1 MQETDLEYSS
11 LKQKIAPIETAT
23 GLAESASFLF
33 WFLQNVYRLD
43 ELDARDAIC
52 DHANDKGIDGIYVDE
67 NNREIHF
74 LQSKIRQSQG
84 TIGDTDPKRF
94 VASVDQFNTVEKI
107 QAVVAG
113 NADAEL
119 KRVIERTRL
128 TDRVAEGYTLVG
140 VYVSNESHDVDSRA
154 YEAITPTLRIFD
166 RAAIAAGT
174 IDVGATGV
182 KPGSFTFDTD
192 YVVPMKMS
200 TGSGVTSPTM
210 YVFPVQALQ
219 LVHMDGIA
227 DGSLFEANVRHALGN
242 TSVNKAIRSSVL
254 DKSTHVN
261 FALFHNGVTI
271 LCASADDSV
280 PDKLTITNY
289 AVVNGAQSL
298 TTFFN
303 TKAKLTSNLRVLVR
317 VIVVSDEA
325 LARTITH
332 NSNNQNAIRP
342 RDLRS
347 NDLIM
352 VRLQSE
358 MTAKHPAYF
367 FEVKRGEAAPTGAQV
382 IGNDLAGRALLAFD
396 VLEPWSSHQIYKV
409 FDEKYSEIFG
419 RPEVTASRIVFIQR
433 LVEETESRLTELS
446 NRAMASYGLTKYFLL
461 YVLGRILR
469 GANESA
475 AIVRKP
481 ESLTPPQ
488 VNAFLARCGE
498 ILDTIVIDLDF
509 EAKEDDFDYKS
520 TLKSQSLSTA
530 LGDRMVASYKKDVA
544 RNKAASFDGW
554 TPGDASPSDDGTV
567 A

>member
-1 MQETDLEYSS
+1 MQESDLDYSA
-11 LKQKIAPIETAT
+11 LKQRIAPIETAT
-23 GLAESASFLF
+23 GLAESASFLC

-67 NNREIHF
+67 NNSEVHF
-74 LQSKIRQSQG
+74 LQSKIRQSKG

-94 VASVDQFNTVEKI
+94 VASVDQFSTVEKI
-107 QAVVAG
+107 EAILAG

-119 KRVIERTRL
+119 KRLIERTKL
-128 TDRVAEGYTLVG
+128 IDLVAEGYTLIG
-140 VYVSNESHDVDSRA
+140 VYVTNESHDVDSKA
-154 YEAITPTLRIFD
+154 YEAITPSLHIFD
-166 RAAIAAGT
+166 RGAIAAGT
-174 IDVGATGV
+174 VDVAASGV
-182 KPGSFTFDTD
+182 KQGNFTFDTD
-192 YVVPMKMS
+192 YVTPMKMT
-200 TGSGVTSPTM
+200 TGSGTFSPTM
-210 YVFPVQALQ
+210 FVFPARALQ

-242 TSVNKAIRSSVL
+242 TSVNKAIRGSVQ

-271 LCASADDSV
+271 LCRSADDSV
-280 PDKLTITNY
+280 PDKLTITDY

-303 TKAKLTSNLRVLVR
+303 TKAKLTSDLRVLVR

-352 VRLQSE
+352 ARLQTE
-358 MTAKHPAYF
+358 MTANHPEYF
-367 FEVKRGEAAPTGAQV
+367 FEVKRGEVAPSGAQV

-419 RPEVTASRIVFIQR
+419 RPEVTADRIALIQR
-433 LVEETESRLTELS
+433 LVEETESRLAGLS

-461 YVLGRILR
+461 YVLSRILR
-469 GANESA
+469 DTPESA
-475 AIVRKP
+475 AIMRKP
-481 ESLTPPQ
+481 ESLSAPQ
-488 VNAFLARCGE
+488 VDAFLARCGE
-498 ILDTIVIDLDF
+498 ILDTLMIDLDF

-520 TLKSQSLSTA
+520 TLKSQTLSTA
-530 LGDRMVASYKKDVA
+530 LGDRIVASYKKDVA
-544 RNKAASFDGW
+544 RSKAASFNGW
-554 TPGDASPSDDGTV
+554 SADQTTSFEGPTP
-567 A
+567 